1 MIRKTFDTMIE
12 KGEFLNSERCVN
24 YAKMALAAWSQGR
37 DKDAYAYL
45 DKARYELDLVID
57 ELPF

>member
-1 MIRKTFDTMIE
+1 MIRETFDEMIM
-12 KGEFLNSERCVN
+12 KGEYLNSERCVN
-24 YAKMALAAWSQGR
+24 YAKMALTAWNKGKDQ
-37 DKDAYAYL
+37 DAYAYL